1 MIKIIGALII
11 ISILH
16 GCSSISYSQVIPLA
30 KTAIIGVD
38 DIELTNEFIESKQ
51 YSFAKVKVGRS
62 AVAIMSL
69 ATIQNGLFKW
79 LSGTGEVIYTYN
91 GKVIKTEGLIYN
103 THLFSHSNFS
113 LNKSKESLFSFDL
126 QLDQPEAF
134 LSQKSFVS
142 FNPKP
147 SNFRSLLNSF
157 YTPKVAN
164 NSLLYFEESIKTE
177 NLRWN
182 FTNKYWVDPST
193 GMVLKAEQ
201 SVHPRLPKINIEYYY
216 KYD

>member
-134 LSQKSFVS
+134 LSQKSCVS

-182 FTNKYWVDPST
+182 FTNKYWVDPSSQLV
-193 GMVLKAEQ
+193 MKSVQSIHPNLPVLE
-201 SVHPRLPKINIEYYY
+201 IEFIY
-216 KYD
+216 K